1 MMFQIFSFK
10 ITIQKDTLSET
21 EALHNQNIQT
31 MMDEVKERQSFYSS
45 HL

>member
-10 ITIQKDTLSET
+10 ITIQKNKLSET
-21 EALHNQNIQT
+21 EALHDQNIQT

-45 HL
+45 HM